1 MSTNAIPAAA
11 IGRYGLAGPPVEI
24 GIDEFR
30 GTDVCVVSGAPGS
43 GTTSMLLLMGSAW
56 SPHVQVVMVGRGE
69 YSSPFGQISPS
80 ELPSFLSERRAAATD
95 GGELCRRDSAI
106 TRSLL
111 AALIEIG
118 YPERPPGDSAYRPAA
133 LEDVAPF
140 DPTLF
145 DDASLHVVMKWA
157 RSEKSW
163 METTAA
169 WNVTATVVIALA
181 TPDPN
186 NAFADTPFID
196 HRDGRP
202 PRHFMPDIYGWHHR
216 Q

>member
-1 MSTNAIPAAA
+1 MSTNAIPAAT

-24 GIDEFR
+24 GLDEFR

-56 SPHVQVVMVGRGE
+56 SPHVQVVVVGRGQ
-69 YSSPFGQISPS
+69 YPPPFGQISPN
-80 ELPSFLSERRAAATD
+80 ELPSFLSQRNAATV
-95 GGELCRRDSAI
+95 GSRAVE
-106 TRSLL
+106 TVLL
-111 AALIEIG
+111 LDHFWPPLLEIG
-118 YPERPPGDSAYRPAA
+118 YPDQPPVDSLYQPVA

-145 DDASLHVVMKWA
+145 NDASLHVVMKWP

-169 WNVTATVVIALA
+169 WNVTAVVVIALA
-181 TPDPN
+181 TPSPN

-202 PRHFMPDIYGWHHR
+202 PQHFMPDIYGWHHR